1 MAPAMQDD
9 EGNKSIPLLS
19 TIIFIHCK
27 MTSLVQPVR
36 LSKHH
41 EYPATPPHSRLKCI
55 TGLYV

>member
-41 EYPATPPHSRLKCI
+41 E
-55 TGLYV
+55 